1 MATRKRKIR
10 RLRGS
15 RTHGWGVSG
24 QHRKSGM
31 KGGRGR
37 SGGFKH
43 KWTRILRLGD
53 DRSKIGFRSPRS
65 LKTDRTI
72 NVDELENLTSQVTS
86 QEKGEP
92 AVLDLNLLGYSKLLG
107 RGSVSRAYNVKVA
120 KASEAAARKIQQAG
134 GRVSLQDQ

>member
-1 MATRKRKIR
+1 MATRKRKVR
-10 RLRGS
+10 RMRGS

-43 KWTRILRLGD
+43 KWTRVLNLGD

-65 LKTDRTI
+65 LKPDRTI
-72 NVDELENLTSQVTS
+72 NIDELDHLTSQVES
-86 QEKGEP
+86 QDKGEP
-92 AVLDLNLLGYSKLLG
+92 AVLDLTVLGYSKLLG

-134 GRVSLQDQ
+134 GRVSLQE